1 MFELIGYGLFILLG
15 LWLDQTAQ
23 TFRQGVIAIF
33 VLFAATFCFLETL
46 AVQLLKLIWYIVA
59 F

>member
-1 MFELIGYGLFILLG
+1 MFELFGYFAFILLG
-15 LWLDQTAQ
+15 LWLDQVAT

-46 AVQLLKLIWYIVA
+46 VVQLCKLVWYIVA
-59 F
+59 